1 MAYKIPKSKGR
12 PKASYKLRSFKGIC
26 PKGFAFHKVSNKK
39 KAIVFKR
46 EK

>member
-1 MAYKIPKSKGR
+1 MAYKIKKDRGR
-12 PKASYKLRSFKGIC
+12 PKASFKVRSIKGIC
-26 PKGFAFHKVSNKK
+26 PKGFIFHKISNKK